1 VPEVVVFLLRAVVLV
16 LLWGFVIAAI
26 VAVRHDVFGS
36 KAARKAATPRPA
48 PAAAQPV
55 AAAAAAKPAVSAAK
69 PPPAPA
75 ASARKGWRRTKPAA
89 TATRLVVVEG
99 PHAGLSVPLSS
110 LPVTIGRADDAS
122 IMLADDYVSNH
133 HARLVPRGTEWLI
146 EDTGSTN
153 GTFVGDKKLTGAAV
167 VPVGGRVRIGRNVLE
182 LQS

>member
-16 LLWGFVIAAI
+16 LLWGFVVAAI

-36 KAARKAATPRPA
+36 KAASRAAAPRPA
-48 PAAAQPV
+48 PAPMPPSAPPVPSPVVTPPPLVPPPAKAAGKSWRRSK
-55 AAAAAAKPAVSAAK
+55 AAAAA
-69 PPPAPA
+69 
-75 ASARKGWRRTKPAA
+75 
-89 TATRLVVVEG
+89 TRLTVIEG
-99 PHAGLSVPLSS
+99 PHAGMSIPLSS

-122 IMLADDYVSNH
+122 IVLADDYVSNH
-133 HARLVPRGTEWLI
+133 HARLIPRGKEWLI

-153 GTFVGDKKLTGAAV
+153 GTFVGDKKLTGAVV